1 MTGFRTLDQVNV
13 RGKRVLLRV
22 DLNVPIHDGEVSDS
36 TRIHRIAPTIAE
48 IAGKG
53 GKVILLSHLG
63 RPKGRDPKQS
73 LRPVAAALSTIMGCA
88 VAFVPDCIG
97 PAAETATDAMQPGD
111 VLCLENTRFYKG
123 EEQNDKDFVAAL
135 AKLGDIWVNDAFSA
149 AHRAHASTEGLGHVL
164 PAYAGRAIEA
174 ELDALARVLEHPAH
188 PVVAIVGGAKVSSKL
203 NLLGNLLNKVDMLVI
218 GGAMANTF
226 LFAQDKGVGKSL
238 CEADLAGTAREILSS
253 AHTGGCEILL
263 PVDAVVAQKLAA
275 HAASRIVQVNDVGE
289 EDMIL
294 DLGPSSIEQV
304 VSTLGHSKTL
314 LWNGP
319 VGAFEIEPFDRG
331 TIEIAQAAAKLTQ
344 AGKLLSVAGGGDTV
358 AALNAAG
365 ATASFSFV
373 STAGGAFLEWLE
385 GKALPG
391 VEILKTER

>member
-63 RPKGRDPKQS
+63 RPKGPDPKQS

-97 PAAETATDAMQPGD
+97 AAAETATDAMQPGD

-203 NLLGNLLNKVDMLVI
+203 NLLG
-218 GGAMANTF
+218 
-226 LFAQDKGVGKSL
+226 KSL

-289 EDMIL
+289 EDMVL

-319 VGAFEIEPFDRG
+319 VGAFEIEPFDKG
-331 TIEIAQAAAKLTQ
+331 TI
-344 AGKLLSVAGGGDTV
+344 
-358 AALNAAG
+358 
-365 ATASFSFV
+365 
-373 STAGGAFLEWLE
+373 
-385 GKALPG
+385 
-391 VEILKTER
+391 

>member
-1 MTGFRTLDQVNV
+1 
-13 RGKRVLLRV
+13 
-22 DLNVPIHDGEVSDS
+22 
-36 TRIHRIAPTIAE
+36 
-48 IAGKG
+48 
-53 GKVILLSHLG
+53 
-63 RPKGRDPKQS
+63 
-73 LRPVAAALSTIMGCA
+73 
-88 VAFVPDCIG
+88 
-97 PAAETATDAMQPGD
+97 
-111 VLCLENTRFYKG
+111 
-123 EEQNDKDFVAAL
+123 
-135 AKLGDIWVNDAFSA
+135 
-149 AHRAHASTEGLGHVL
+149 
-164 PAYAGRAIEA
+164 
-174 ELDALARVLEHPAH
+174 VLEHPAH

-289 EDMIL
+289 EDMVL

-319 VGAFEIEPFDRG
+319 VGAFEIEPFDKG